1 MWQRQVWS
9 PSCQAPDSVLNAW
22 LAAKWWDINRTVEIR
37 EGFLVEVLMELRG
50 GRRVGAKSVCGGVL
64 LR

>member
-1 MWQRQVWS
+1 MESQLS
-9 PSCQAPDSVLNAW
+9 SSGLCILNAW
-22 LAAKWWDINRTVEIR
+22 LAAKWWDINRIVEIR
-37 EGFLVEVLMELRG
+37 EGFLEEVLMELRA